1 MKIEL
6 LFLILFLISSA
17 LLDYKFILYIFW
29 IFYIPSI
36 IFINITL
43 FKMKDSI
50 NEYGLMKKAGSQYI
64 KNKSSI
70 TNIE

>member
-1 MKIEL
+1 MRNIGYSIFDIFKPIAFCV
-6 LFLILFLISSA
+6 LFFG
-17 LLDYKFILYIFW
+17 IFML
-29 IFYIPSI
+29 